1 MWKSVLTAAWTAVLL
16 SVTAG
21 CSSGGGSI
29 ASGDNIWKDGTKP
42 SPKASSLGGRAT
54 PCTMPVS
61 FDLAAAWKA
70 KPVTDGGNP
79 GGGFQQGPVTL
90 ICEIDAKPSGL
101 VGYLRVWS
109 EPKAEGSA
117 RQVLD
122 AFLAGEKNISDRR
135 DRQTVVGTLTAAET
149 TYLGVGL
156 EPDQPRRE
164 RALAVTAPQGTVVLH
179 LGGLDS
185 AEHEKLLPAY
195 ELAKNS
201 MKVTVP
207 SA

>member
-1 MWKSVLTAAWTAVLL
+1 MM
-16 SVTAG
+16 AG

-29 ASGDNIWKDGTKP
+29 VSGDNVWKDGTKP
-42 SPKASSLGGRAT
+42 SPKAGTLGSRAT

-61 FDLAAAWKA
+61 FDLAEAWKA
-70 KPVTDGGNP
+70 KPVTDAGNP
-79 GGGFQQGPVTL
+79 GGGFRQGSVTL

-109 EPKAEGSA
+109 GPKAEGSA

-122 AFLAGEKNISDRR
+122 AFLAGDKNISDRR
-135 DRQTVVGTLTAAET
+135 DRQTAVGTLTAAET
-149 TYLGVGL
+149 TYLGVGI

-164 RALAVTAPQGTVVLH
+164 RALAVTTPQGAVVLH

-201 MKVTVP
+201 MRVTVP
-207 SA
+207 PA